1 MRWTTH
7 VEWDAN
13 ITPAAKTVL
22 SGFLD
27 VVLAHVGT
35 LAARCDGATSEE
47 VVAGLCGYFEQLDPN
62 DRVNEL
68 LEAVRE
74 QALVA
79 ANEGRVREWTAIIA
93 GVLEGAPLPVC
104 WVAPGLLLERSARA
118 ALAEHSEVFDADVL
132 LAAANELQE
141 AVRGVLRAVLAHTM

>member
-1 MRWTTH
+1 
-7 VEWDAN
+7 
-13 ITPAAKTVL
+13 
-22 SGFLD
+22 
-27 VVLAHVGT
+27 
-35 LAARCDGATSEE
+35 
-47 VVAGLCGYFEQLDPN
+47 
-62 DRVNEL
+62 
-68 LEAVRE
+68 
-74 QALVA
+74 VA